1 MRPSPD
7 LDVLTSPGR
16 RLITA
21 LAVIS
26 SIVLAD
32 QLSKLWAV
40 NRLTREPCTVPD
52 ACIDVVGSLRFRL
65 SFNPGAAFSSFTG
78 GGPILGVIAFFMTIY
93 LVYLSVTSADAV
105 LRWMFP
111 VVGGGA
117 VGNLWDRVFRADD
130 GFLSGK
136 VVDFIDLQF
145 WPIFNIA
152 DIAVVGGVI
161 IVAVRLFMQPT
172 EPDRT
177 ETHPADSHPVETHPA
192 DAQEPSGL
200 ERHE

>member
-1 MRPSPD
+1 M
-7 LDVLTSPGR
+7 
-16 RLITA
+16 ITA

-32 QLSKLWAV
+32 QLTKSWAV
-40 NRLTREPCTVPD
+40 NRLTRESCSVPE
-52 ACIDVVGSLRFRL
+52 ACIDIVGSLRFRL

-78 GGPILGVIAFFMTIY
+78 GGPVLGVIAFFMTLY
-93 LVYLSVTSADAV
+93 LIYLSVTSADAV
-105 LRWMFP
+105 LRWLFP

-145 WPIFNIA
+145 WPIFNVA
-152 DIAVVGGVI
+152 DVAVVGGVI
-161 IVAVRLFMQPT
+161 MLAIRLMTQPIERDDAGEAVSGDTASDAVEGDSSDAEADRVDAGKAQDSNGM
-172 EPDRT
+172 EP
-177 ETHPADSHPVETHPA
+177 
-192 DAQEPSGL
+192 
-200 ERHE
+200 HE

>member
-1 MRPSPD
+1 M
-7 LDVLTSPGR
+7 
-16 RLITA
+16 
-21 LAVIS
+21 IS

>member
-1 MRPSPD
+1 MRPPPD
-7 LDVLTSPGR
+7 INVLTSPRR

-26 SIVLAD
+26 TIVLAD
-32 QLSKLWAV
+32 QLSKSWAV
-40 NRLTREPCTVPD
+40 GRLTREPCSVPE
-52 ACIDVVGSLRFRL
+52 ACIDLVGSLRFRL

-78 GGPILGVIAFFMTIY
+78 GGPVLGVVAFFMTIY
-93 LVYLSVTSADAV
+93 LVYLSVTSSDAV
-105 LRWMFP
+105 LRWLFP

-145 WPIFNIA
+145 WPIFNVA
-152 DIAVVGGVI
+152 DMAVVGGVI
-161 IVAVRLFMQPT
+161 AVAFRLFTQPL
-172 EPDRT
+172 EPDG
-177 ETHPADSHPVETHPA
+177 VEATSAP
-192 DAQEPSGL
+192 DAVDNAEKSTGL